1 MAEGAAPGYRWV
13 VLGVG
18 MTAQASISALQLGLP
33 AIAPEIRD
41 QYDLTLAGIGALL
54 AASTVGIIVT
64 LLAWGAL
71 ADRIGERA
79 VIGIGLTGAAGALL
93 LASRTD
99 TAGGLAACLVAAGA
113 FGSSANAASGRAVVA
128 WFGPDQRGFA
138 LGLRHMSTPL
148 GGAIAALLLPVA
160 VHAGGVPAAMVA
172 LAGACAVGALAAVVG
187 LRRAEPALDALDGL
201 DDPPPR
207 AGPLRDP
214 AIWRLSLGTASVVL
228 AQLSL
233 LSFTALYL
241 HEERGWSVGAAAAAL
256 ALVQLGGAGSR
267 VLAGI
272 WSDRAGVRI
281 RPLRTL
287 ALAAAATTLIAALLV
302 PAPDGATAA
311 ALVVAGILTM
321 AGNGVSFAAA
331 AEMAGPARVGTAL
344 GLQNTVLFVAVAI
357 APPVFGLAVGALSW
371 AAAFALAAAC
381 PLVGWWILGPLAAR
395 ERRQTAAAVG

>member
-1 MAEGAAPGYRWV
+1 V

-41 QYDLTLAGIGALL
+41 QYGLSLAGIGALL

-79 VIGIGLTGAAGALL
+79 VIGIGLTGAALALL
-93 LASRTD
+93 AAALTD
-99 TAGGLAACLVAAGA
+99 TAAGLGACLVAAGA

-128 WFGPDQRGFA
+128 WFGPSQRGFA

-148 GGAIAALLLPVA
+148 GGAVAALLLPLA
-160 VHAGGVPAAMVA
+160 VHAGGVGAAMVG
-172 LAGACAVGALAAVVG
+172 LAGACAVGALAAAIG
-187 LRRAEPALDALDGL
+187 LRRPEPAPGPEHL
-201 DDPPPR
+201 DDPPPT
-207 AGPLRDP
+207 AGPLRDR
-214 AIWRLSLGTASVVL
+214 AIWRLSLGTASVVV

-233 LSFTALYL
+233 LSFVALYL

-256 ALVQLGGAGSR
+256 ALMQFGGAAAR
-267 VLAGI
+267 VAAGV
-272 WSDRAGVRI
+272 WSDRLLLRI

-287 ALAAAATTLIAALLV
+287 ALAGAATTLLAALLV
-302 PAPDGATAA
+302 PAPDGATAV

-357 APPVFGLAVGALSW
+357 APPVFGLTVGALSW
-371 AAAFALAAAC
+371 PAAFALAAAF
-381 PLVGWWILGPLAAR
+381 PLIGWWILGPLAAR
-395 ERRQTAAAVG
+395 ERRRAPTVSG